1 MMATS
6 QTFRAGDEV
15 VLVRGSYPGTLG
27 KFLRVKEDAKW
38 ADIEEAN
45 GVVRSHP
52 MIWLDHVTAANPVPV
67 E

>member
-1 MMATS
+1 MSADS
-6 QTFRAGDEV
+6 ATFRAGDQV
-15 VLVRGSYPGTLG
+15 VVARGSYPGTPG
-27 KFLRVKEDAKW
+27 TFLRIKEDVKW

-52 MIWLDHVTAANPVPV
+52 MIWLDHVTAKPAPV